1 MAIMTEGQEIL
12 ARYFLLS
19 GMEIPEAMYLSGIL
33 WSEEATTEML
43 KAIAENQNMNRAQLY
58 STALEIS
65 IRQGTKTE
73 NRPLSYL
80 RKGKKSMRAIIDKM
94 LKMKIPDELIE
105 GVITLL
111 DTEEQ
116 YEKMSLALD
125 RLQNLNSTTILG
137 KALLIS
143 EET

>member
-1 MAIMTEGQEIL
+1 
-12 ARYFLLS
+12 
-19 GMEIPEAMYLSGIL
+19 
-33 WSEEATTEML
+33 
-43 KAIAENQNMNRAQLY
+43 
-58 STALEIS
+58 
-65 IRQGTKTE
+65 
-73 NRPLSYL
+73 
-80 RKGKKSMRAIIDKM
+80 MRALIDKM